1 VEATHGT
8 QFGEIVVYPNLK
20 MEIWL
25 SGIRQNRL
33 ARELNLDETVLSK
46 VINGYRQP
54 SEKMRALLAQYFN
67 KNERWLFQTEPT
79 PANRMMSKG
88 NGAGNPSPIE
98 HKE

>member
-1 VEATHGT
+1 M
-8 QFGEIVVYPNLK
+8 K

-79 PANRMMSKG
+79 QPNRILTKG
-88 NGAGNPSPIE
+88 NNGAGSPHPTE
-98 HKE
+98 HKD

>member
-1 VEATHGT
+1 MLET
-8 QFGEIVVYPNLK
+8 QLGEIGVYPNLK

-46 VINGYRQP
+46 VINGYRQT

-79 PANRMMSKG
+79 QPNRILTKG
-88 NGAGNPSPIE
+88 NNGAGSPHPTE
-98 HKE
+98 HKD

>member
-1 VEATHGT
+1 M
-8 QFGEIVVYPNLK
+8 YPNLK

-25 SGIRQNRL
+25 SGIQQNRL

-79 PANRMMSKG
+79 QPGRIVTKG
-88 NGAGNPSPIE
+88 NNGAGSQQTTE
-98 HKE
+98 HKD